1 MEDKGEQHEG
11 KCCQEEVALVFE
23 AAEFLP
29 KLRYQVLRTI
39 FDKKRVS
46 FRNVLS
52 SRGFGIAHGRF
63 LACEEFATSAS
74 V

>member
-1 MEDKGEQHEG
+1 MKDKGEQHEG

-29 KLRYQVLRTI
+29 KLFHFVLWTI
-39 FDKKRVS
+39 FDKERVP

-52 SRGFGIAHGRF
+52 SGGFGIAHGRF
-63 LACEEFATSAS
+63 LACEGSATSAS